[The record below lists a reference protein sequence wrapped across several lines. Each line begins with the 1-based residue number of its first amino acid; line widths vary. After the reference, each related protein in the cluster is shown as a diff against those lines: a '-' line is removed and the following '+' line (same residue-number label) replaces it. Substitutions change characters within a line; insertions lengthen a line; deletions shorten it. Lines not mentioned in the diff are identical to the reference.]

1 MRSHTMTQALKD
13 RIRIAFFDIDDT
25 IYSKATGQLSP
36 GTEKAFAGLQ
46 RRGVIPA
53 IASGRARYV
62 FPRPLEEVIGRLGL
76 EYFVTINGQ
85 LNLRGSSVL
94 SDYPFAPQDLA
105 RITGYFLARGM
116 PVVYS
121 ERQRMSI
128 VSMTHDFEAALSP
141 ITRDYPLDQHHV
153 EGDPVY
159 QMIIGYDESQQ
170 PGIDASGIL
179 DNGRFKTVRWH
190 EDAVDLL
197 MTAGSKVRGIRDVIA
212 SLGLTLDNVMV
223 FGDSLNDIEM
233 LSEAGYAVAMAN
245 GHPHVKQYAD
255 YVAPAQAEDG
265 VHRALLA
272 LDMIDPD

>member
-1 MRSHTMTQALKD
+1 
-13 RIRIAFFDIDDT
+13 
-25 IYSKATGQLSP
+25 
-36 GTEKAFAGLQ
+36 
-46 RRGVIPA
+46 
-53 IASGRARYV
+53 
-62 FPRPLEEVIGRLGL
+62 
-76 EYFVTINGQ
+76 
-85 LNLRGSSVL
+85 
-94 SDYPFAPQDLA
+94 
-105 RITGYFLARGM
+105 M

-141 ITRDYPLDQHHV
+141 ITRDYPLDQLHV